1 MRRFLG
7 SRWREGLTA
16 YEVVE
21 VDANA
26 IAFAKGPSLGDA
38 KGTVDMNGFILLEYL
53 NLGGG

>member
-16 YEVVE
+16 YEVVV

-26 IAFAKGPSLGDA
+26 IAFARGPSLGDA
-38 KGTVDMNGFILLEYL
+38 KGTMDTNEFIWL
-53 NLGGG
+53 